1 MQVDAAELG
10 AVVGH
15 EDAKREFLDAV
26 ASGRL
31 HHGWLLR
38 GPRGIGKARL
48 ALQFAMHLLG
58 RGDGSLTAS
67 EASSVGQLIIA
78 GSHPDIR
85 IIRRPVDDAGKQKS
99 EIPADSVRALSE
111 FFSLRPAMGG
121 WRIAIIDA
129 LDELNRF
136 GSNALLKTLEE
147 PPARTVLFLIS
158 HGEQLL
164 LPTVRSRCHE
174 VRLSALSESE
184 TMSALIQV
192 ERSTSDAEKLA
203 RLAPGRPGRAVQM
216 EGDDTV
222 VAASAAADA
231 LRGLAMG
238 DGRAFHAA
246 LMQSGKSEAALT
258 ASLAAMRSG
267 LESRA
272 RRELDP
278 VIAGS
283 WADAALQLM
292 RIETEAKALNQDRA
306 QTVAAA
312 LAIAAPL
319 LQATGG

>member
-10 AVVGH
+10 AVIGH
-15 EDAKREFLDAV
+15 EAAKREFLEGA

-58 RGDGSLTAS
+58 GGDGSLAANGNS
-67 EASSVGQLIIA
+67 PVGKLVAA
-78 GSHPDIR
+78 GSHPDLR
-85 IIRRPVDDAGKQKS
+85 IIRRPVDDAGKQKA
-99 EIPADSVRALSE
+99 EIPVDSVRQLSE

-121 WRIAIIDA
+121 WRVAIIDA

-136 GSNALLKTLEE
+136 GSNAILKMLEE
-147 PPARTVLFLIS
+147 PPARAVLFLVS

-164 LPTVRSRCHE
+164 LPTIRSRCHE
-174 VRLSALSESE
+174 VRLAALSETE
-184 TMSALIQV
+184 TMSALVQV
-192 ERSTSDAEKLA
+192 GRSTGDAEKMT
-203 RLAPGRPGRAVQM
+203 RLAPGRPGRAVQL
-216 EGDDTV
+216 EGDDSLA
-222 VAASAAADA
+222 AASAAVDA
-231 LRGLAMG
+231 LRGLG
-238 DGRAFHAA
+238 SDGRTFHAA
-246 LMQSGKSEAALT
+246 LSVAGKSDAAL
-258 ASLAAMRSG
+258 SAALEAVRNG
-267 LESRA
+267 LQARA

-278 VIAGS
+278 VLAGG

-292 RIETEAKALNQDRA
+292 RVESEARALNQDRA

-319 LQATGG
+319 VQAGGG

>member
-1 MQVDAAELG
+1 MQVDAGELG

-15 EDAKREFLDAV
+15 EDAKREFLDAA

-67 EASSVGQLIIA
+67 EASSVGQLIVA

-85 IIRRPVDDAGKQKS
+85 VIRRPIDDAGKQKS

-192 ERSTSDAEKLA
+192 GRSTSDAEKLA

-216 EGDDTV
+216 EGDDTA

-231 LRGLAMG
+231 LRGLATG

-246 LMQSGKSEAALT
+246 LMQSGKSAAALT

>member
-67 EASSVGQLIIA
+67 EASSVGQLIVA

-85 IIRRPVDDAGKQKS
+85 VIRRPIDDAGKQKS

-192 ERSTSDAEKLA
+192 GRSTSDSEKLA
-203 RLAPGRPGRAVQM
+203 RLAPGRPGRAVHM
-216 EGDDTV
+216 EGDDTAA
-222 VAASAAADA
+222 AASAATEA
-231 LRGLAMG
+231 LRGLATG
-238 DGRAFHAA
+238 DDRAFHAA

>member
-15 EDAKREFLDAV
+15 EDAKSEFLDAA

-192 ERSTSDAEKLA
+192 GRSTSDAENLA

-216 EGDDTV
+216 EGDDTA

-283 WADAALQLM
+283 WANAALQLM

>member
-1 MQVDAAELG
+1 MQIDAAELG

-15 EDAKREFLDAV
+15 EPAKREFLDAA

-58 RGDGSLTAS
+58 HGDGSLSANET
-67 EASSVGQLIIA
+67 SSVGHLIVA

-99 EIPADSVRALSE
+99 EIPADSVRSLSE

-121 WRIAIIDA
+121 WRVAIIDA

-147 PPARTVLFLIS
+147 PPARAVLFLIS

-184 TMSALIQV
+184 TMSALIQTG
-192 ERSTSDAEKLA
+192 RSTSDAEKLT
-203 RLAPGRPGRAVQM
+203 RLTPGRPGRAVQM
-216 EGDDTV
+216 EGDDTAAAAA
-222 VAASAAADA
+222 AASDA
-231 LRGLAMG
+231 LRSLNSG

-246 LMQSGKSEAALT
+246 LMQSGKNDAALT
-258 ASLAAMRSG
+258 AALAAIRAG
-267 LESRA
+267 LETRA

-278 VIAGS
+278 ATAGG

-292 RIETEAKALNQDRA
+292 RLETEAKGLNQDRA

-312 LAIAAPL
+312 FAIAAPL
-319 LQATGG
+319 LQSAGG

>member
-15 EDAKREFLDAV
+15 EAAKREFLDAA

-31 HHGWLLR
+31 HHGWLMR

-58 RGDGSLTAS
+58 RGDGSLSANET
-67 EASSVGQLIIA
+67 SSVAQLIIA

-85 IIRRPVDDAGKQKS
+85 IIRRPVDDAGKQKA
-99 EIPADSVRALSE
+99 EIPADSVRSLSE
-111 FFSLRPAMGG
+111 FFSLRPGMGG

-192 ERSTSDAEKLA
+192 GRSTSDAEKLA

-216 EGDDTV
+216 EGDDTAA
-222 VAASAAADA
+222 AASAATDA
-231 LRGLAMG
+231 LRNLGAG
-238 DGRAFHAA
+238 DGRVFHAA
-246 LMQSGKSEAALT
+246 LTQSAKNDAALT
-258 ASLAAMRSG
+258 AALAAVRNG
-267 LESRA
+267 LEARA

-278 VIAGS
+278 VVAGS